1 MMKYNP
7 QNYHRKSYRLQSHDY
22 SAPAAY
28 FVTLVTKDRESLFGD
43 VVNDEMV
50 FNDLG
55 KIADEYFREIPNHFP
70 NTEIDVSQ
78 VMPNHV
84 HGIIVIHAVEAT
96 HFVGATHIVPAGEW
110 GALTTNLW
118 QRNYHDHIIRN
129 EKEWQTIREYILSN
143 PANWAEDQDNPGI
156 VKSTL
161 PQSLGAA

>member
-1 MMKYNP
+1 
-7 QNYHRKSYRLQSHDY
+7 
-22 SAPAAY
+22 
-28 FVTLVTKDRESLFGD
+28 
-43 VVNDEMV
+43 MV

-96 HFVGATHIVPAGEW
+96 HFVGATHIVPAGER